1 MTKKKKRKNI
11 KKKQNQKT
19 LSLKQWMVVLGLV
32 VALIIFLPTTV
43 VLTVGMIP
51 TLVAAITDRYPGRN
65 KTFTVGAMNF
75 AGCFP
80 YLLEVWI
87 HTNSMNVALNLI
99 AQPKTII
106 VMYGAAAFGY
116 AINAFITFLVSA
128 ILVQK
133 SEVRIKKIH
142 KEKKALIDRWGSG
155 VNIDRDIE
163 KNVSNDDVDHNVSD
177 QAEKA
182 VK

>member
-1 MTKKKKRKNI
+1 MAKKKKRKNI
-11 KKKQNQKT
+11 KKNKGKNK
-19 LSLKQWMVVLGLV
+19 LSLKQWAIVLGIV

-43 VLTVGMIP
+43 VLAVGMLP

-80 YLLEVWI
+80 YLLDVWI
-87 HTNSMNVALNLI
+87 HTNSMNLALYLI
-99 AQPKTII
+99 SQPKTIMI
-106 VMYGAAAFGY
+106 MYGAAALGY
-116 AINAFITFLVSA
+116 SVNAFVTFLVSA

-142 KEKKALIDRWGSG
+142 KEKKALEERWGRS
-155 VNIDRDIE
+155 VNRDPDQA
-163 KNVSNDDVDHNVSD
+163 VSNDDFDEKPNETV
-177 QAEKA
+177 EKA
-182 VK
+182 LK